1 MTSFT
6 SLPDDREDIY
16 NYNISNVS
24 EVFEI
29 NSTHYKDDVS
39 SEPFYDFVHALYLFA
54 IPLISVLGIIGNVLS
69 IKVFLCSTFHKQ
81 PSSIYLAALSLSDTW
96 FLSALLLGWLGSFDG
111 TIQQS
116 GVACMMSIY
125 VTYVTGFLSV
135 WYVVLIVIDRYIVV
149 CHPLRG
155 PRLCSRKRVVIASS
169 LITTFAIIFYTHCF
183 HTTTVVKNASKDGFQ
198 CVVRRETMFA
208 LTIITYIDSVMT
220 IGIPFLTIFV
230 LNCCLISAVRKFS
243 NKHVRFSERKL
254 YSYSPQYSI
263 LTKAQIRLTIML
275 VVVSSVFLILN
286 LPSHAI
292 RLYIMIK
299 GLAMQEQHSIILFL
313 IQQIFQILYYANF
326 AINFIL
332 YMVSSKMFRKC
343 LKETPKCRA
352 LRKLRLKKTLLD
364 RRAKLQNGAKSYV

>member
-6 SLPDDREDIY
+6 PFPDDGERTY
-16 NYNISNVS
+16 NYNISNIS
-24 EVFEI
+24 AVFEI
-29 NSTHYKDDVS
+29 NSTYNRDGAPN
-39 SEPFYDFVHALYLFA
+39 EPFYDFVHALYLFA
-54 IPLISVLGIIGNVLS
+54 IPLISVFGIVGNVLS

-96 FLSALLLGWLGSFDG
+96 FLLALLLGWLGSFDG

-116 GVACMMSIY
+116 GVTCMLSIY

-155 PRLCSRKRVVIASS
+155 PRLCSRKRVAIASS
-169 LITTFAIIFYTHCF
+169 FITTFAIVFYTHCF
-183 HTTTVVKNASKDGFQ
+183 HTTMIVENASKNGFH
-198 CVVRRETMFA
+198 CVVRRDTMFA

-220 IGIPFLTIFV
+220 IGVPFLAIFV
-230 LNCCLISAVRKFS
+230 LNCCLISAVRKFN

-299 GLAMQEQHSIILFL
+299 GLATKRQHSIILFL

-326 AINFIL
+326 AVNFIL
-332 YMVSSKMFRKC
+332 YMASSKLFRKC
-343 LKETPKCRA
+343 LKERPKCRA
-352 LRKLRLKKTLLD
+352 LRHLRLKKTLLD
-364 RRAKLQNGAKSYV
+364 RRQKQQNGAKSFV